1 MGHKGPVLRPRC
13 VGPGSAWNQIPFIHS
28 LFFFS
33 ASVLGGGG
41 WSMPCPG
48 RFIPG
53 KGTDFIRGW
62 VGSRAGLDECA
73 KSRPPTGFDPWTL
86 QPVGRRYTD
95 YTIPAR
101 LCSLYS
107 SKIYLILKTPPT
119 CIRPQILRNTFLSN
133 TSGFFSPEWKCI
145 QNCCAYSV
153 IGRTAFLCR

>member
-1 MGHKGPVLRPRC
+1 MGDQCHVPADL
-13 VGPGSAWNQIPFIHS
+13 S
-28 LFFFS
+28 
-33 ASVLGGGG
+33 
-41 WSMPCPG
+41 
-48 RFIPG
+48 PG
-53 KGTDFIRGW
+53 KAPILYEAGW
-62 VGSRAGLDECA
+62 APEQVWTNAQNLA
-73 KSRPPTGFDPWTL
+73 PPAGFDPWTL